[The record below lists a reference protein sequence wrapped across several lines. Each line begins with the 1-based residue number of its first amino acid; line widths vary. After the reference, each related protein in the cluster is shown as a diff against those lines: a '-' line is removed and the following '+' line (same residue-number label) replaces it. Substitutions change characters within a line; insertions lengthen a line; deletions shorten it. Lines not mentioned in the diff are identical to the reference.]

1 MDKLEIE
8 DTKKRFK
15 FLLGSENGVLFRKF
29 IEGQKHPAHIEAIIK
44 VQFLVWLI
52 VWDFSFLFNYLSS
65 HYLRWFYRRC

>member
-44 VQFLVWLI
+44 VCPSPLSRVR
-52 VWDFSFLFNYLSS
+52 VSVGYFLFICLF
-65 HYLRWFYRRC
+65 L